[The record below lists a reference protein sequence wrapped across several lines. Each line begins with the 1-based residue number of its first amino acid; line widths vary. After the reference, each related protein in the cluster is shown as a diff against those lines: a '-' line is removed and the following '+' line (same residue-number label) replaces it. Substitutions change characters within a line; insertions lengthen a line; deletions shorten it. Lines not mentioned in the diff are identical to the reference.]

1 MSAQRVKKLVGNIQ
15 LLLHDRHDT
24 YVNYF
29 KKCNLPL
36 FKSTGRSN
44 FVNGVF
50 RPVEFEST
58 DKGFIDGLVE
68 KLLSAQITTSIL
80 LFKQ

>member
-1 MSAQRVKKLVGNIQ
+1 MSVQRVKKLVGNIQ

-24 YVNYF
+24 HVNYL
-29 KKCNLPL
+29 KCKLPL
-36 FKSTGRSN
+36 FKSTGSSN

-58 DKGFIDGLVE
+58 DKVFIDGLVE
-68 KLLSAQITTSIL
+68 KLWSAQITTSNL